1 MLSWFASDYFSQSPV
16 LIFPIVALGL
26 FMTVFMVMS
35 LRAIFARKPALD
47 RMAQLPLESDDE

>member
-26 FMTVFMVMS
+26 FLTVFMVVS
-35 LRAIFARKPALD
+35 LRAMLARKPQLD